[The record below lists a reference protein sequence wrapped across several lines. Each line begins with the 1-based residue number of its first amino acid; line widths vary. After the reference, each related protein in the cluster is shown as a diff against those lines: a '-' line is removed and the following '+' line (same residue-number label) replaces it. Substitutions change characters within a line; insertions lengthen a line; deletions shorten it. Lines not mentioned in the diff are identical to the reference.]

1 MGCIGRKMKVS
12 FIFCTSWLHK
22 TEHVYTYLYIPIY
35 HSLEFMNHGEYFF
48 KFMGLS
54 NSYDLIHGVL
64 RFIVTE
70 FMAFLDS

>member
-1 MGCIGRKMKVS
+1 MIGAPQLLKPVPQGREAVVPATGANM
-12 FIFCTSWLHK
+12 
-22 TEHVYTYLYIPIY
+22 

-54 NSYDLIHGVL
+54 NSYDLIHGVF